1 MTLTTVPATTPV
13 STRSAAEQA
22 RRLVRFDSLLC
33 LAGGALLVAGAAPLT
48 DLAGVEPLAPT
59 VAAGIFLLLLGA
71 GLAVLV
77 RAELHVLRALLPWS
91 GEGDLLW
98 AAGSVAVAAMV
109 DLTGPG
115 RALVLAQAA
124 VVAMVGIAKLTLSKQ
139 LRSSR

>member
-1 MTLTTVPATTPV
+1 MTTTTVPPTTAVP
-13 STRSAAEQA
+13 TRSAADQA
-22 RRLVRFDSLLC
+22 RRLVRVDSLLC
-33 LAGGALLVAGAAPLT
+33 LASGALLVAGASPFT

-59 VAAGIFLLLLGA
+59 VAAGIFLLALGA
-71 GLAVLV
+71 GLAVLA

-124 VVAMVGIAKLTLSKQ
+124 VVGMVGIAKLTLSKQ